1 LIAPEFSLHSDQRE
15 IEKMS
20 ILIDFLDKWRPSL
33 AAPRV
38 RTLPPMDR
46 RPEMD

>member
-1 LIAPEFSLHSDQRE
+1 LISPEFSLHSDQRE

-20 ILIDFLDKWRPSL
+20 VLIDFMDECRASL
-33 AAPRV
+33 PAPRA